1 MSDSK
6 RRRHRSGGRRWLVR
20 ISGVILAATG
30 ALVTSLGPTSV
41 SAKPAAS
48 DGDTLERRIQAVR
61 EAADAADMKPSEKDS
76 SQIAQWRN
84 WPNWPNWGNYWNNWP
99 NW

>member
-6 RRRHRSGGRRWLVR
+6 RRRHRSGGHKWLVR
-20 ISGVILAATG
+20 FSGVILAATG
-30 ALVTSLGPTSV
+30 ALVTSLVPASAG
-41 SAKPAAS
+41 AKPAAS
-48 DGDTLERRIQAVR
+48 DGSTLEQRIQAVR
-61 EAADAADMKPSEKDS
+61 EAADAAEVKPGEPNS
-76 SQIAQWRN
+76 SQVAQWRN